1 MPSYQVN
8 DGSENYG
15 RNGSYNNYG
24 YRQESNS
31 GTAMRERDLDKPPA
45 YNGKH
50 LFIVHSKGNSARSHM
65 CILLVS
71 HYSLILRNKKHCR
84 KFEYNDIDYNLKK
97 LFQYLASNNQY

>member
-24 YRQESNS
+24 YRQETSS

-45 YNGKH
+45 YNGNH
-50 LFIVHSKGNSARSHM
+50 QFYQRV
-65 CILLVS
+65 
-71 HYSLILRNKKHCR
+71 
-84 KFEYNDIDYNLKK
+84 F
-97 LFQYLASNNQY
+97 

>member
-8 DGSENYG
+8 DGSDNYG

-50 LFIVHSKGNSARSHM
+50 LFIVHITETENLFRINRSH
-65 CILLVS
+65 
-71 HYSLILRNKKHCR
+71 
-84 KFEYNDIDYNLKK
+84 
-97 LFQYLASNNQY
+97 LFSGHDFY